1 MPKAKSDQVITHRIE
16 LQNTERE
23 LIETAILVNG
33 ASRSIVGIAQGV
45 GAAVAG
51 MGQMIAPA
59 MGALAAW
66 YIADKTI
73 DEIREL
79 GERQK
84 NQMEQNLAQSY
95 EGTYGAIVAWM
106 SATYQS
112 VGFTGFC
119 STVREAGA
127 FDFDWEERNKTTF
140 LPEIVDDLNY
150 GNPVHIMIFG
160 DEVASAGEPKIPNW
174 FAARIANFLRM
185 YCTNQFNIDPITDP
199 GPLFA
204 EFYNIQEFGRDQYY
218 YAQRTYTQ
226 AGGALGTLWSLGTGW
241 AN

>member
-33 ASRSIVGIAQGV
+33 ASRSIVGIAQGI
-45 GAAVAG
+45 GAAVSG
-51 MGQMIAPA
+51 MGQMLAPA

-66 YIADKTI
+66 YITDKTI
-73 DEIREL
+73 DEIKEL

-84 NQMEQNLAQSY
+84 TGIEENLAESY

-106 SATYQS
+106 SATYQQR
-112 VGFTGFC
+112 GYAGFC
-119 STVREAGA
+119 FTVQEAGVL
-127 FDFDWEERNKTTF
+127 DFEWEERNKNAF

-150 GNPVHIMIFG
+150 GNPVHDMIFG
-160 DEVASAGEPKIPNW
+160 SEIAMAGESKIPNW
-174 FAARIANFLRM
+174 FAARIANYLRM
-185 YCTNQFNIDPITDP
+185 YCRNQFQLDPVTDP

-204 EFYNIQEFGRDQYY
+204 QFYTLEEFGRDQYY

-226 AGGALGTLWSLGTGW
+226 AGGALGTLWSAATGW